1 VVVFRLSSS
10 VAHDQSTHRFDIKG
24 IDMTTNMSA
33 EKFVEKLNTLRSPQQ
48 LQQYHR
54 FFTFDEHNPDAGD
67 QFIGVRMGQ
76 IFELAKEYIDM
87 PLDQI
92 ERLLESPIHEMRA
105 GACSIMAKQ
114 ATNKKT
120 SAQQRK
126 QLYDL
131 YLRRHDRI
139 NDWDLVDL
147 GAYKVVGSYLF
158 DFDQPRDILYTLAR
172 SENIWERRTAIV
184 STAHFIRHGDVDDT
198 FRIAEILLHDDHDLV
213 HKATG
218 WMLRA
223 AGGANRLKLLN
234 FLDAH
239 AAAMPRVALRYA
251 IEHLDKA
258 QREHYLKMKK

>member
-1 VVVFRLSSS
+1 
-10 VAHDQSTHRFDIKG
+10 
-24 IDMTTNMSA
+24 MTMDLSA
-33 EKFVEKLNTLRSPQQ
+33 EQFIEKLSALRSPEQ
-48 LQQYHR
+48 LRQYHR
-54 FFTFDEHNPDAGD
+54 FFTFDEDNPDAGD

-76 IFELAKEYIDM
+76 VFKLAKEYIEL

-92 ERLLESPIHEMRA
+92 ERLLESPIHEVRA

-114 ATNKKT
+114 AASKKT
-120 SAQQRK
+120 PEQRRK

-158 DFDQPRDILYTLAR
+158 DFDQPRDSLYTLAR
-172 SENIWERRTAIV
+172 SSNVWERRTAIV
-184 STAHFIRHGDVDDT
+184 ATAHFIRHGDVDDT
-198 FRIAEILLHDDHDLV
+198 FRIAEMLLHDDHDLV
-213 HKATG
+213 RKATG

-223 AGGANRLKLLN
+223 AGGADRQKLLN
-234 FLDAH
+234 FLDTH

-251 IEHLDKA
+251 IEQLDKA
-258 QREHYLKMKK
+258 QREYYLKQKLNTN